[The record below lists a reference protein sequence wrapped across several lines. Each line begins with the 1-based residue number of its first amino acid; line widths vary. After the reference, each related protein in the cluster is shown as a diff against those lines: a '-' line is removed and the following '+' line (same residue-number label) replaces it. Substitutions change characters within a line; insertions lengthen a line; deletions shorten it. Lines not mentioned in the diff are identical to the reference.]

1 LIDGHT
7 HIQFVS
13 EAVGF
18 SERLDGISANQVG
31 VACQYENQITNTNP
45 AGLVLKHSQPERF
58 YLLAGLEHAALLYQA
73 DHSLPLKDQP
83 AALHSL
89 GADGIKLLASKPT
102 ERKRL
107 GTAVDGPY
115 FEEFFAVCEKLDIP
129 LLWHV
134 ADPEEFWE
142 PERLPSWAQE
152 QGWGYDS
159 SYLPKSDLYHEAENV
174 LRRHPRLHV
183 VFPHFYFLSADL
195 SRAEAFLEEFPH
207 AHLDLAPGI
216 ELYYNLSFSWEKSQ
230 DFFCRYS
237 NRILFGTDILGSHTA
252 LEVQRRA
259 GIVYLFL
266 TGQETFRV
274 PERADFLLG
283 PASDGIIRGLALPQV
298 VIDNITRNNFQRIF
312 GPRPRPLD
320 AAAAKEECL
329 RLARIEAEV
338 TSLPLTACEGTRAA
352 QIFRP

>member
-1 LIDGHT
+1 LN
-7 HIQFVS
+7 
-13 EAVGF
+13 
-18 SERLDGISANQVG
+18 GISANQVG

-58 YLLAGLEHAALLYQA
+58 YLLAGLEHTALLYQSVRA
-73 DHSLPLKDQP
+73 LPLADQP
-83 AALHSL
+83 AVLHAL
-89 GADGIKLLASKPT
+89 GVDGIKLLASKPT

-107 GTAVDGPY
+107 GAAVDGPY
-115 FEEFFAVCEKLDIP
+115 FAEFFTACERLDIP

-142 PERLPSWAQE
+142 PEKLPSWARK
-152 QGWGYDS
+152 QGWGYDG
-159 SYLPKSDLYHEAENV
+159 SYLTKSELYLETENV
-174 LRRHPRLHV
+174 LRRHPRLRV

-216 ELYYNLSFSWEKSQ
+216 ELYYNLSFSWEESR

-252 LEVQRRA
+252 VEVQKRA
-259 GIVYLFL
+259 GIVYRFL
-266 TGQETFRV
+266 SRQETFRV
-274 PERADFLLG
+274 PQGADFLLG
-283 PASDGIIRGLALPQV
+283 PASDGTIRGLALPQA
-298 VIDNITRNNFQRIF
+298 VIDNISRNNFQRIF

-320 AAAAKEECL
+320 AAAAKEECQ

-338 TSLPLTACEGTRAA
+338 KTVPLTACEGYRAA
-352 QIFRP
+352 QIIGS